1 MLQVK
6 HYACLVLQSKLAKQT
21 TLDINPAF
29 LIRALRKE
37 LQLDILND
45 SSAVDQ
51 PKAKQREQRAQVFND
66 HLVNWRTIIAENVN
80 DKTD

>member
-1 MLQVK
+1 
-6 HYACLVLQSKLAKQT
+6 
-21 TLDINPAF
+21 
-29 LIRALRKE
+29 
-37 LQLDILND
+37 LNE